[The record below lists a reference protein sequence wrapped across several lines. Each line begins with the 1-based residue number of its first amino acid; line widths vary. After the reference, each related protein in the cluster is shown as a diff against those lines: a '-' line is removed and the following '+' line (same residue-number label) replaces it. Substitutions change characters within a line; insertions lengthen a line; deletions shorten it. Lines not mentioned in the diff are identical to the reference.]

1 MNEWRDVSH
10 YQGIGT
16 VDQSAAAVRLC
27 TSLLSSFMPA
37 SRDSRYSLPVPLSVY
52 LINAAFLNRPTT
64 SVLYACELGSIAKGG
79 FTCDVC
85 TGRDEAGN
93 PKADDCDAK
102 MPECDSDKWGRGAK
116 NPKFLLM
123 SK

>member
-37 SRDSRYSLPVPLSVY
+37 QPLLFARSLVRLSHQCSFPQPAY
-52 LINAAFLNRPTT
+52 NIRALCLRTWIHR
-64 SVLYACELGSIAKGG
+64 E
-79 FTCDVC
+79 
-85 TGRDEAGN
+85 
-93 PKADDCDAK
+93 
-102 MPECDSDKWGRGAK
+102 RGIH
-116 NPKFLLM
+116 L
-123 SK
+123 